1 MGAGALPFTV
11 TATPTLEAWF
21 HDLDTDVK
29 KAITVRIRLL
39 ETLGPS
45 LGRPYVDTLA
55 GSRLRHHK
63 ELRVQ
68 HRGRPYR
75 ILFAFAPDRSA
86 VLLIGGD
93 KTDSRRWYERA
104 IARAEIAYDAYV
116 AQLVAGHG

>member
-1 MGAGALPFTV
+1 MPFAV
-11 TATPTLEAWF
+11 TAAPTFEAWW
-21 HDLDTDVK
+21 HGLDVDVK
-29 KAITVRIRLL
+29 RAVTVRIRLL
-39 ETLGPS
+39 ETMGPA

-55 GSRLRHHK
+55 GSRLRRPK

-104 IARAEIAYDAYV
+104 IARAEVAYDAYV
-116 AQLVAGHG
+116 AELDAGHG